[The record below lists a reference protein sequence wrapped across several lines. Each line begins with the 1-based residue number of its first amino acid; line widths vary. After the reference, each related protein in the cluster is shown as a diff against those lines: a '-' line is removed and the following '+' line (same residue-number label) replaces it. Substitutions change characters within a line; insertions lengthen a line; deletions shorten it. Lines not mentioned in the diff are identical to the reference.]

1 MTKKETKRRETKTDR
16 AQKQLRKRLWAGIGD
31 EQLWHRDDHVGF
43 TTIPRGLQHVM
54 QIMDSL
60 SKGKPLSATYF
71 TLWCWVR
78 EASVVDIKSPAEFAF
93 ESGFTGQRA
102 ESTWRERMRILSE
115 LGFIKVEE
123 GRYGPFSHVL
133 IMNPH
138 LAVERLHDSG
148 KVQSL
153 RFNALVARL
162 EEVGESD
169 LTGY

>member
-1 MTKKETKRRETKTDR
+1 MTKKETRRGDTKVDK
-16 AQKQLRKRLWAGIGD
+16 AQKQLRQRLWPGIDD
-31 EQLWHRDDHVGF
+31 EELWHRDRHVGF

-54 QIMDSL
+54 QIMDAL
-60 SKGKPLSATYF
+60 SIGKPLSATYL

-102 ESTWRERMRILSE
+102 ESTWRERMRILAQLE
-115 LGFIKVEE
+115 FIKVEE
-123 GRYGPFSHVL
+123 GRYGPLSHVL

-138 LAVERLHDSG
+138 LAVERLYD
-148 KVQSL
+148 KVQSV

-162 EEVGESD
+162 EEIGETD
-169 LTGY
+169 LTGA

>member
-1 MTKKETKRRETKTDR
+1 MAKKETKRQETRVDK
-16 AQKQLRKRLWAGIGD
+16 AQKQLRQRLWCD
-31 EQLWHRDDHVGF
+31 VDDQELWHRDRHVGF

-54 QIMDSL
+54 QIMDTQ
-60 SKGKPLSATYF
+60 SKGKPLSATYL

-78 EASVVDIKSPAEFAF
+78 EASVVDIKSPEEFAF

-102 ESTWRERMRILSE
+102 VSTWRERMRLLAE
-115 LGFIKVEE
+115 LDFIRVEE

-138 LAVERLHDSG
+138 LAVKHLYEDG
-148 KVQSL
+148 KIQPV

-162 EEVGESD
+162 EEVGETD
-169 LTGY
+169 LDGS